1 MNCCIQSGGERYCK
15 GAREGGALQLVARS
29 LQRKHLR
36 IAMMIAFFFLSIHQ
50 VAANIQE
57 QPITI
62 SVKNAS
68 LETVFA
74 EIRKQTGINFIYTK
88 DLLQRTVKVSID
100 VHNESLQRVMELIM
114 KDQPLSYTLLDEY
127 VVIKKKQPPSTPML
141 SPDKEVHGKVTNQ
154 KGEAVMGATVGVKDS
169 RNITFTDEGGVFILR
184 NVIAG
189 AVIQISSVGY
199 DSREVVA
206 QINEPLVISLQQK
219 ANVLVP
225 VAVVINTGYQNIS
238 KEKMVG
244 AFSQLDSAG
253 FHRRAG
259 MDIFTRLDG
268 TVPGVLFNRN
278 SSTVPVQV
286 RGISTMGQ
294 ASSLDAYSPLII
306 LDNFPYNGSLDN
318 INPNDIK
325 DITVLKD
332 AAAASIWGARAGN
345 GVIVITTKKG
355 SFNQP
360 QRLSATSNI
369 TITQKPDLFYF
380 PQMSSSDFID
390 VETWLYSQDFYGWM
404 FDAGNRPVISPVIE
418 LLHKR
423 DEGEISPEHA
433 AAQLDAYRKQDLRKD
448 MEKYVYRSAITQQYF
463 LDYGGGSDKMS
474 YSLSAGYD
482 VARNNVQ
489 GTRPDKRI
497 TLNSQNTFRLARNI
511 ELNTGMQFAQSVN
524 KSVAF
529 GPGIMPGGGKTDMY
543 PYAQL
548 ADAQGNPLALLK
560 DYRSL
565 YTDTAG
571 NGKLLDWKYRPLDEI
586 RLADRNSTIQFLRLN
601 IGASWRFRDWLVTDI
616 RYQYSS
622 TNNENREYY
631 SQETYFTRNLI
642 NRFTA
647 IQGNTV
653 TRNIPAGGILDKYNS
668 RATTHNF
675 RAQANIRKTFAGI
688 HDLSVMIAG
697 EIGESKSN
705 FTRARLYGYQDQYG
719 SWSNNTDY
727 NKIFPSYGNI
737 AGSFRI
743 PFNSGEG
750 NGTLNRFVSLL
761 ANASYTLLGK
771 YTLYASGRRDGAN
784 VFGVRTN
791 NKWKPLWS
799 VGVNW
804 DLSRESFFDVKW
816 IESLKLRAAFG
827 YMGNV
832 SLGRSGLPSIRFTN
846 SAPYTGLPAAIP
858 GDAPNPDLRW
868 EEVRTTNLGLDF
880 ALLKGRLSGTVE
892 WYRKNSNYLISST
905 PIDPTSGV
913 SRFVVNT
920 ASLAGKGWEL
930 SLNSVNTKGAIVWE
944 TRFALSYNKTIVKK
958 FYNIA
963 GNYSMANFQQ
973 PDVNPVEGRIAWG
986 MASYRWAGLDPE
998 TGDPRGMLNKGIS
1011 KDYLALQ
1018 MDSVQNQVFHG
1029 SSIPLYFGFFTN
1041 SVTWK
1046 GFSLSTNILYKL
1058 DYYYRL
1064 PTISYSNLFYSWT
1077 NHPDYAKRWQKP
1089 GDEQRTTV
1097 PSMTYP
1103 EDYDRDNFYAYS
1115 EVNVKRADNIRLQDI
1130 RLSWLWQ
1137 RKHNRFP
1144 VSRVQFYTYVNNLNI
1159 FLWKKDGGD
1168 PDPDMPANFF
1178 PLQRTYTLGATIN
1191 F

>member
-1 MNCCIQSGGERYCK
+1 MNCCIHSGGERNCICAWK
-15 GAREGGALQLVARS
+15 GGSIQMVARS
-29 LQRKHLR
+29 LQRRHLS
-36 IAMMIAFFFLSIHQ
+36 IAMMIAFFFFSLNQ
-50 VAANIQE
+50 VAANNQE

-88 DLLQRTVKVSID
+88 DLLQRTSKVSID

-127 VVIKKKQPPSTPML
+127 VVIKKKQPPAAPL
-141 SPDKEVHGKVTNQ
+141 LGPDKEVHGKVTNQ

-184 NVIAG
+184 NVSAG
-189 AVIQISSVGY
+189 SVIQISSVGY
-199 DSREVVA
+199 DSREIVV
-206 QINEPLVISLQQK
+206 QVNEPLVISLQQK
-219 ANVLVP
+219 VNVLVP
-225 VAVVINTGYQNIS
+225 VAVVINTGYQNVS

-244 AFSQLDSAG
+244 AFSQLDSAA

-259 MDIFTRLDG
+259 MDILTRLDG

-278 SSTVPVQV
+278 SSTAPVQV
-286 RGISTMGQ
+286 RGISTVGQ
-294 ASSLDAYSPLII
+294 ASSTDAYSPLII

-355 SFNQP
+355 NFNQAP
-360 QRLSATSNI
+360 KLSATSNI

-380 PQMSSSDFID
+380 PRMSSSDFID
-390 VETWLYSQDFYGWM
+390 VESWLYSQDFYGWM
-404 FDAGNRPVISPVIE
+404 FDATNRPVISPVVE

-423 DEGEISPEHA
+423 DAGEITPDQA
-433 AAQLDAYRKQDLRKD
+433 AAQIDGYRKQDLRND
-448 MEKYVYRSAITQQYF
+448 MEKYIFRSAITQQYF
-463 LDYGGGSDKMS
+463 LDYSGGSDKMS
-474 YSLSAGYD
+474 YTLSAGYD
-482 VARNNVQ
+482 VARDNVQ
-489 GTRPDKRI
+489 GTKPDKRI
-497 TLNSQNTFRLARNI
+497 TLNSQNIFRVARNI
-511 ELNTGMQFAQSVN
+511 ELSTGMQFAQSVN
-524 KSVAF
+524 KSVPF
-529 GPGIMPGGGKTDMY
+529 GTDIVPGGGKSAMY
-543 PYAQL
+543 PYAQI
-548 ADAQGNPLALLK
+548 ADAQGNPLAVLK

-586 RLADRNSTIQFLRLN
+586 RLANRTTTSQFLRLN
-601 IGASWRFRDWLVTDI
+601 IGASWRYRDWLVTDI

-622 TNNENREYY
+622 TNSENREYN
-631 SQETYFTRNLI
+631 SQETYFTRNMI
-642 NRFTA
+642 NRYTA
-647 IQGNTV
+647 IQGNTI
-653 TRNIPAGGILDKYNS
+653 TRNIPLGGILDKSNN
-668 RATTHNF
+668 RATTHNL
-675 RAQANIRKTFAGI
+675 RAQANIRKTFDGI

-697 EIGESKSN
+697 ELGESKSN
-705 FTRARLYGYQDQYG
+705 YTRTRLYGYQDEYG

-750 NGTLNRFVSLL
+750 YGTLGRFVSVL

-799 VGVNW
+799 TGVNW
-804 DLSRESFFDVKW
+804 DISRESFFNVKW
-816 IESLKLRAAFG
+816 IEALKLRAAFG

-846 SAPYTGLPAAIP
+846 SAPYTGLPTAVP

-868 EEVRTTNLGLDF
+868 EEVRTTNIGVDF
-880 ALLKGRLSGTVE
+880 TLLKGRLSGSVE
-892 WYRKNSNYLISST
+892 WYRKNSDYLISST
-905 PIDPTSGV
+905 PIDPTAGV

-920 ASLAGKGWEL
+920 ASLAGRGWEIG
-930 SLNSVNTKGAIVWE
+930 LNSVNTHGAIVWE
-944 TRFALSYNKTIVKK
+944 TRFSLSYNKTMVKK
-958 FYNIA
+958 VYNIA
-963 GNYSMANFQQ
+963 GNYNIAYFLQ
-973 PDVNPVEGRIAWG
+973 PDVNPVEGHMAWG
-986 MASYRWAGLDPE
+986 LASYRWAGLDPE
-998 TGDPRGMLNKGIS
+998 TGDPRGMFKKEIS
-1011 KDYLALQ
+1011 KDYVSLQ

-1041 SVTWK
+1041 TVSWK
-1046 GFSLSTNILYKL
+1046 GFSLSANILYKL

-1064 PTISYSNLFYSWT
+1064 PTISYSDLFYSWT
-1077 NHPDYAKRWQKP
+1077 THPDYAKRWQQR
-1089 GDEQRTTV
+1089 GDEEKTTV
-1097 PSMTYP
+1097 PSMIYP
-1103 EDYDRDNFYAYS
+1103 EDFDRDNFYAYS

-1137 RKHNRFP
+1137 RKHNGFP
-1144 VSRVQFYTYVNNLNI
+1144 VSRVQFYAYVNNLNI

-1168 PDPDMPANFF
+1168 LDPDMPANFI